1 MERNMDIQSL
11 FSLTGRIA
19 LVTGGSRGIG
29 KMFVEGLLAAGCA
42 RVYISARK
50 VEQMQETIDEF
61 GADADGNPR
70 VIGIPADLSQMDGMQ
85 ALADEMARREARLD
99 ILINNAGAAWGQP
112 YLEFSEAGWHR
123 TMDLN
128 VKTPFFLT
136 QKLHNLLVAGGKSGH
151 PAKVIHVSS
160 IDGQRINPWETYA
173 YQASK
178 AGVIQLT
185 RRMAARLI
193 HDNIIV
199 TSIAPGAF
207 ASEMNKAAKNAPNA
221 SAALI
226 PAKRIG
232 SPEDMAA
239 AAIYLCSRAGDY
251 VVGETLTV
259 DGGVVNAALPGM
271 FNDPAG

>member
-1 MERNMDIQSL
+1 MDIQSL
-11 FSLTGRIA
+11 FGLDGRVA

-50 VEQMQETIDEF
+50 VEQMQATIDEF
-61 GADADGNPR
+61 GADK

-85 ALADEMARREARLD
+85 QLADAISAKEDKLD
-99 ILINNAGAAWGQP
+99 ILINNAGAAWGQD
-112 YLEFSEAGWHR
+112 YLEFNEAGWHR

-136 QKLHNLLVAGGKSGH
+136 QKLHNLLVAAASGGS
-151 PAKVIHVSS
+151 PAKVINVSS
-160 IDGQRINPWETYA
+160 IDGFRINPWETYA

-178 AGVIQLT
+178 AGVVQLT
-185 RRMAARLI
+185 RRVAARLI
-193 HDNIIV
+193 KDNIV
-199 TSIAPGAF
+199 VSSIAPGAF
-207 ASEMNKAAKNAPNA
+207 PSEMNKAAKNAPDA
-221 SAALI
+221 SAAGI

-232 SPEDMAA
+232 TAEDMAA

-251 VVGETLTV
+251 VVGETVIV
-259 DGGVVNAALPGM
+259 DGGVVNALLPST

>member
-1 MERNMDIQSL
+1 MDLKSL
-11 FSLTGRIA
+11 FSLDGRIA

-29 KMFVEGLLAAGCA
+29 KMFVEGLLEAGAA

-50 VEQMQETIDEF
+50 VEQMEATIAEF
-61 GADADGNPR
+61 GKDADGNDR
-70 VIGIPADLSQMDGMQ
+70 VVGIPADLSQMDGIRK
-85 ALADEMARREARLD
+85 LAEEMANREDRLD
-99 ILINNAGAAWGQP
+99 ILINNAGAAWGEP

-136 QKLHNLLVAGGKSGH
+136 QQLHNLLVAGGKGDH

-160 IDGQRINPWETYA
+160 IDGLRINPWETYA

-185 RRMAARLI
+185 RRMAARLVK
-193 HDNIIV
+193 DNIIV

-207 ASEMNKAAKNAPNA
+207 ASEMNKAAKNAPDA
-221 SAALI
+221 SAAVI
-226 PAKRIG
+226 PAGRIG

-251 VVGETLTV
+251 VIGETLTV
-259 DGGVVNAALPGM
+259 DGGVVNAALPSM

>member
-1 MERNMDIQSL
+1 MDIGSL
-11 FSLTGRIA
+11 FGLNGRIA
-19 LVTGGSRGIG
+19 LITGGSRGIG

-50 VEQMQETIDEF
+50 VDQMQETIAEF
-61 GADADGNPR
+61 GEDK
-70 VIGIPADLSQMDGMQ
+70 VIGIPADLSQMDGMI
-85 ALADEMARREARLD
+85 ALADEMAKREEKLD

-112 YLEFSEAGWHR
+112 YLEFNEAGWHR

-136 QKLHNLLVAGGKSGH
+136 QKLHDLLVAGGKGDH

-178 AGVIQLT
+178 AAVIQLT

-193 HDNIIV
+193 QDNIIV
-199 TSIAPGAF
+199 SSIAPGAF
-207 ASEMNKAAKNAPNA
+207 ASEMNKAAKSAPDA
-221 SAALI
+221 SAAMI

-232 SPEDMAA
+232 TAEDMAA

-251 VVGETLTV
+251 VVGDTLTV
-259 DGGVVNAALPGM
+259 DGGVVNASLPNI

>member
-1 MERNMDIQSL
+1 MDLTSL
-11 FSLTGRIA
+11 FSLEGRVA

-61 GADADGNPR
+61 GAEK

-85 ALADEMARREARLD
+85 ALADEMAKREDKLD

-136 QKLHNLLVAGGKSGH
+136 QKLHKLLVAGGKGDH

-193 HDNIIV
+193 QDNIIV

-207 ASEMNKAAKNAPNA
+207 ASEMNKAAKNAPHA
-221 SAALI
+221 SASMI

-259 DGGVVNAALPGM
+259 DGGVVNASLPM
-271 FNDPAG
+271 AFNDPAGHG

>member
-1 MERNMDIQSL
+1 MDLTSL
-11 FSLTGRIA
+11 FSLEGRVA

-29 KMFVEGLLAAGCA
+29 RMFVEGLLAAGCA

-50 VEQMQETIDEF
+50 IEQMEDTIAAF
-61 GADADGNPR
+61 GADR
-70 VIGIPADLSQMDGMQ
+70 VIGIQADLSQMDGMKH
-85 ALADEMARREARLD
+85 LASELAARESKLD

-112 YLEFSEAGWHR
+112 FLEFSEAGWHR

-136 QKLHNLLVAGGKSGH
+136 QQLHGLLAAAASAER

-178 AGVIQLT
+178 AAVIQLT

-193 HDNIIV
+193 QDNIV
-199 TSIAPGAF
+199 VSSIAPGAF
-207 ASEMNKAAKNAPNA
+207 PSEMNRAAKDAPDA
-221 SAALI
+221 SAAGI

-232 SPEDMAA
+232 TAEDMAA

-259 DGGVVNAALPGM
+259 DGGVVNAHLPSH
-271 FNDPAG
+271 FADPGGKG

>member
-1 MERNMDIQSL
+1 MDINSL
-11 FSLTGRIA
+11 FGLHGRIA

-50 VEQMQETIDEF
+50 ADQMQETIDEF
-61 GADADGNPR
+61 GADK
-70 VIGIPADLSQMDGMQ
+70 VIGIPADLSQMDGMI
-85 ALADEMARREARLD
+85 ALADEMKKREEKLD

-112 YLEFSEAGWHR
+112 YLEFNEAGWHR
-123 TMDLN
+123 TMDIN

-136 QKLHNLLVAGGKSGH
+136 QKLHDLLVAGGKSGH

-178 AGVIQLT
+178 AAVIQLT

-193 HDNIIV
+193 QDNIIV

-207 ASEMNKAAKNAPNA
+207 ASEMNKAAKNAPGA
-221 SAALI
+221 SASMI

-232 SPEDMAA
+232 TKEDMAA

-251 VVGETLTV
+251 VVGDTVTV
-259 DGGVVNAALPGM
+259 DGGVVNASLPM
-271 FNDPAG
+271 QFNDPAG

>member
-1 MERNMDIQSL
+1 MDLQSL
-11 FSLTGRIA
+11 FGLDGRIA

-50 VEQMQETIDEF
+50 ADQMQATIDEL
-61 GADADGNPR
+61 GPDR
-70 VIGIPADLSQMDGMQ
+70 VIGIPADLSQMDGMV
-85 ALADEMARREARLD
+85 ALADEMKARESHLD

-112 YLEFSEAGWHR
+112 YLEFNEAGWHR

-136 QKLHNLLVAGGKSGH
+136 QKLHDLLVAGGQQGR

-178 AGVIQLT
+178 AAVIQLT

-193 HDNIIV
+193 DDNIV
-199 TSIAPGAF
+199 VSSIAPGAF
-207 ASEMNKAAKNAPNA
+207 ASEMNKAAKDAPDA
-221 SAALI
+221 SAAGI

-232 SPEDMAA
+232 TAEDMAA

-251 VVGETLTV
+251 VVGDTLTV
-259 DGGVVNAALPGM
+259 DGGIVNALLPNH
-271 FNDPAG
+271 FADPGGKG

>member
-1 MERNMDIQSL
+1 M
-11 FSLTGRIA
+11 
-19 LVTGGSRGIG
+19 
-29 KMFVEGLLAAGCA
+29 AGH
-42 RVYISARK
+42 
-50 VEQMQETIDEF
+50 ED
-61 GADADGNPR
+61 
-70 VIGIPADLSQMDGMQ
+70 
-85 ALADEMARREARLD
+85 RLD

-112 YLEFSEAGWHR
+112 FLEFNEAGWHR

-136 QKLHNLLVAGGKSGH
+136 QKLHALLVAGGKGDH

-178 AGVIQLT
+178 AAVIQLT

-193 HDNIIV
+193 EDNIIV

-207 ASEMNKAAKNAPNA
+207 ASEMNKAAKNAPDA
-221 SAALI
+221 SAAII

-232 SPEDMAA
+232 EPEDMAA
-239 AAIYLCSRAGDY
+239 AAIYLASRAGDY
-251 VVGETLTV
+251 VVGDTLTV
-259 DGGVVNAALPGM
+259 DGGLVNAALPAL
-271 FNDPAG
+271 FNNPEGQG

>member
-1 MERNMDIQSL
+1 MDIQSL
-11 FSLTGRIA
+11 FGLDGRIA

-29 KMFVEGLLAAGCA
+29 KMFVEGLLAAGCS

-61 GADADGNPR
+61 GADK

-85 ALADEMARREARLD
+85 QLADAISAKEDKLD
-99 ILINNAGAAWGQP
+99 ILINNAGAAWGQD

-136 QKLHNLLVAGGKSGH
+136 QKLHNLLVTAASEGR
-151 PAKVIHVSS
+151 PAKVINVSS
-160 IDGQRINPWETYA
+160 IDGFRINPWETYA

-178 AGVIQLT
+178 AGVVQLT
-185 RRMAARLI
+185 RRVAARLI
-193 HDNIIV
+193 KDNIV
-199 TSIAPGAF
+199 VSSIAPGAF
-207 ASEMNKAAKNAPNA
+207 PSEMNKAAKNAPDA
-221 SAALI
+221 SAAGI

-232 SPEDMAA
+232 TAEDMAA

-251 VVGETLTV
+251 VVGETVIV
-259 DGGVVNAALPGM
+259 DGGVVNAWLPSY

>member
-1 MERNMDIQSL
+1 MDIQSL
-11 FSLTGRIA
+11 FSLEGRIA

-42 RVYISARK
+42 KVYISARK
-50 VEQMQETIDEF
+50 LDQMQDTIDEF
-61 GADADGNPR
+61 GADR
-70 VIGIPADLSQMDGMQ
+70 VIGIQADLSQMDGMVS
-85 ALADEMARREARLD
+85 LAEELKTRETRLD

-136 QKLHNLLVAGGKSGH
+136 QKLHDLLVAGGKAGH

-178 AGVIQLT
+178 AAVIQLT

-193 HDNIIV
+193 QDNIV
-199 TSIAPGAF
+199 VSSIAPGAF
-207 ASEMNKAAKNAPNA
+207 PSEMNKAAKDAPDA
-221 SAALI
+221 SASGI

-232 SPEDMAA
+232 TAEDMAA

-259 DGGVVNAALPGM
+259 DGGVVNAHLPNH
-271 FNDPAG
+271 FADPSGGH

>member
-1 MERNMDIQSL
+1 MNLKEL
-11 FSLTGRIA
+11 FGLDGRVA

-50 VEQMQETIDEF
+50 REQMEATIAEF
-61 GADADGNPR
+61 GADR
-70 VIGIPADLSQMDGMQ
+70 VIGIQADLSQMDGMQ
-85 ALADEMARREARLD
+85 HLADELAAREKGLD
-99 ILINNAGAAWGQP
+99 ILINNAGAAWGQDF
-112 YLEFSEAGWHR
+112 LEFSEAGWHR

-136 QKLHNLLVAGGKSGH
+136 QKLHGLLAAAASPQRPG
-151 PAKVIHVSS
+151 KVIHVSS
-160 IDGQRINPWETYA
+160 IDGLRINPWETYA

-178 AGVIQLT
+178 AAVIQLT

-193 HDNIIV
+193 TDNIVV

-207 ASEMNKAAKNAPNA
+207 ASEMNRAAKDAPEA
-221 SAALI
+221 SAAGI

-232 SPEDMAA
+232 TKEDMAA
-239 AAIYLCSRAGDY
+239 VAIYLCSRAGDY
-251 VVGETLTV
+251 VVGETIAV
-259 DGGVVNAALPGM
+259 DGGIVNALLPSH
-271 FNDPAG
+271 FASP

>member
-1 MERNMDIQSL
+1 MDIQSL
-11 FSLTGRIA
+11 FSLEGRIA

-42 RVYISARK
+42 KVYISARK
-50 VEQMQETIDEF
+50 ADQMQATIDEF
-61 GADADGNPR
+61 GADR
-70 VIGIPADLSQMDGMQ
+70 VIGIPADLSQMDGMMG
-85 ALADEMARREARLD
+85 LVNELTARETRLD

-136 QKLHNLLVAGGKSGH
+136 QKLHDLLVAGGKAGH

-178 AGVIQLT
+178 AAVIQLT

-193 HDNIIV
+193 EDNIV
-199 TSIAPGAF
+199 VSSIAPGAF
-207 ASEMNKAAKNAPNA
+207 PSEMNKAAKDAPDA
-221 SAALI
+221 SAAGI
-226 PAKRIG
+226 PAQRIG
-232 SPEDMAA
+232 TAEDMAA

-259 DGGVVNAALPGM
+259 DGGVVNALLPNH
-271 FNDPAG
+271 FADPGGKG

>member
-1 MERNMDIQSL
+1 MMDVQKL
-11 FSLTGRIA
+11 FSLEGRVA

-42 RVYISARK
+42 KVYISARK
-50 VEQMQETIDEF
+50 VDQMQETIDEF
-61 GADADGNPR
+61 GADK
-70 VIGIPADLSQMDGMQ
+70 VIGIPADLSQMDGIV
-85 ALADEMARREARLD
+85 ALADALKEREEKLD
-99 ILINNAGAAWGQP
+99 ILINNAGAAWGQD

-136 QKLHNLLVAGGKSGH
+136 QKLHDLLVAAGKGDH
-151 PAKVIHVSS
+151 LAKVIHVSS
-160 IDGQRINPWETYA
+160 IDGQRINPWETYP

-178 AGVIQLT
+178 AAVIQLT

-193 HDNIIV
+193 KDNIVV

-207 ASEMNKAAKNAPNA
+207 ASEMNKAAKHAPDV
-221 SAALI
+221 SAAHI

-232 SPEDMAA
+232 SKEDMAA

-251 VVGETLTV
+251 IVGDTVTV
-259 DGGVVNAALPGM
+259 DGGIVNAALPAA
-271 FNDPAG
+271 FNDPSGDA

>member
-1 MERNMDIQSL
+1 MDISSVFRL
-11 FSLTGRIA
+11 DGRVA

-29 KMFVEGLLAAGCA
+29 KMFVEGLLQSGCSK
-42 RVYISARK
+42 VYISARK
-50 VEQMQETIDEF
+50 VEQMEETIAEF
-61 GADADGNPR
+61 GAEK
-70 VIGIPADLSQMDGMQ
+70 VEGIPADLSQMDGIQ
-85 ALADEMARREARLD
+85 TLVDAITAKEDKLD

-136 QKLHNLLVAGGKSGH
+136 QKLHDLLVAAGKGDH

-160 IDGQRINPWETYA
+160 IDGQRINPWETYP

-178 AGVIQLT
+178 AAVIQLT

-193 HDNIIV
+193 QDNIIV
-199 TSIAPGAF
+199 SSIAPGAF
-207 ASEMNKAAKNAPNA
+207 ASEMNKAAKNAPDM
-221 SAALI
+221 SAKHI

-232 SPEDMAA
+232 APEDMAA

-259 DGGVVNAALPGM
+259 DGGVVNASIPDLFG
-271 FNDPAG
+271 DPNG

>member
-1 MERNMDIQSL
+1 MDLNSL
-11 FSLTGRIA
+11 FSLDGRIA

-29 KMFVEGLLAAGCA
+29 KMFVEGLLAAGSA

-50 VEQMQETIDEF
+50 VEQMEETIAEL
-61 GADADGNPR
+61 GADK

-85 ALADEMARREARLD
+85 HLADEMAKREDKLD

-136 QKLHNLLVAGGKSGH
+136 QKLHNLLVAGGKGDH

-193 HDNIIV
+193 QDNIV
-199 TSIAPGAF
+199 VSSIAPGAF
-207 ASEMNKAAKNAPNA
+207 ASEMNKAAKNAPDA
-221 SAALI
+221 SASMI

-232 SPEDMAA
+232 TKEDMAA

-259 DGGVVNAALPGM
+259 DGGIVNADLPGSY
-271 FNDPAG
+271 NDPAG

>member
-1 MERNMDIQSL
+1 MDIQSL
-11 FSLTGRIA
+11 FGLEGRIA

-29 KMFVEGLLAAGCA
+29 KMFVEGLLAAGAA

-50 VEQMQETIDEF
+50 ADQMQATIDEF
-61 GADADGNPR
+61 GADK
-70 VIGIPADLSQMDGMQ
+70 VIGIPADLSQMDGMI
-85 ALADEMARREARLD
+85 ALAEELKARESRLD

-136 QKLHNLLVAGGKSGH
+136 QKLHDLLVEGGKAGH

-178 AGVIQLT
+178 AAVIQLT

-193 HDNIIV
+193 RDNIVV

-207 ASEMNKAAKNAPNA
+207 PSEMNKAAKDAPDA
-221 SAALI
+221 SAAGI

-232 SPEDMAA
+232 TAEDMAA
-239 AAIYLCSRAGDY
+239 AAIYLASRAGDY

-259 DGGVVNAALPGM
+259 DGGVVNALLPNH
-271 FNDPAG
+271 FADPGGKG

>member
-1 MERNMDIQSL
+1 MDLTSL
-11 FSLTGRIA
+11 FSLEGRVA

-50 VEQMQETIDEF
+50 VEQMEATVEEF
-61 GADADGNPR
+61 GADK

-85 ALADEMARREARLD
+85 HLVDEISARESKLD
-99 ILINNAGAAWGQP
+99 ILINNAGAAWGQD

-136 QKLHNLLVAGGKSGH
+136 QKLHTLLTAAASEAR

-178 AGVIQLT
+178 AAVIQLT

-193 HDNIIV
+193 QDNIV
-199 TSIAPGAF
+199 VSTIAPGAF
-207 ASEMNKAAKNAPNA
+207 ASEMNKAAKNAPDTSA
-221 SAALI
+221 SGI

-232 SPEDMAA
+232 TAEDMAA

-259 DGGVVNAALPGM
+259 DGGVVNAHLPNHFANPG
-271 FNDPAG
+271 GS

>member
-1 MERNMDIQSL
+1 MDIQSL
-11 FSLTGRIA
+11 FSLEGRVA

-50 VEQMQETIDEF
+50 VEQMQATIDEF
-61 GADADGNPR
+61 GADK
-70 VIGIPADLSQMDGMQ
+70 VIGIPADLSQMDGIV
-85 ALADEMARREARLD
+85 ALANEMKARESRLD

-136 QKLHNLLVAGGKSGH
+136 QKLHDLLVEGGKAGH

-193 HDNIIV
+193 QDNIIV

-207 ASEMNKAAKNAPNA
+207 PSEMNRAAKDAPDT
-221 SAALI
+221 SAAGI

-232 SPEDMAA
+232 TAEDMAA

-259 DGGVVNAALPGM
+259 DGGVVNAHLPSH
-271 FNDPAG
+271 FADPSGGH

>member
-1 MERNMDIQSL
+1 MDIQSL
-11 FSLTGRIA
+11 FSLEGRVA

-29 KMFVEGLLAAGCA
+29 KMFVEGLLGAGCA

-50 VEQMQETIDEF
+50 VGQMEETIAEF
-61 GADADGNPR
+61 GADK
-70 VIGIPADLSQMDGMQ
+70 VIGIPADLSQMDGIQ
-85 ALADEMARREARLD
+85 ALADEMAKREDKLD
-99 ILINNAGAAWGQP
+99 ILINNAGAAWGQD
-112 YLEFSEAGWHR
+112 YLEFTEAGWHR

-136 QKLHNLLVAGGKSGH
+136 QKLHDLLVAGGKGDH

-178 AGVIQLT
+178 AGLIQLT
-185 RRMAARLI
+185 RRMAARLVQ
-193 HDNIIV
+193 DNIIV

-207 ASEMNKAAKNAPNA
+207 ASEMNKVAKNAPDA
-221 SAALI
+221 SAVGI

-259 DGGVVNAALPGM
+259 DGGVVNALIPSV